1 MKTLLNWDGKVKITI
16 TEDDWFN
23 QICKLLVG
31 IRFRDHPENTHSKTF
46 LLSDYGWS
54 AFFAVVG
61 DFDPSDVDLTLVCV
75 RRGVPLNPKTNERK
89 YRMLDAPPIIYLKPS
104 NAIVDKT
111 GSYVPRC
118 ISRVVNTVEH
128 YSSRTQEFWR
138 TCRFDIDESSYYAD
152 PQLAKYSLH
161 CGYRLLHRNLWKVI
175 QTNPCEHEEKELKC
189 ASLSIDSVT
198 VKGLDWEEKEDFKE

>member
-1 MKTLLNWDGKVKITI
+1 
-16 TEDDWFN
+16 
-23 QICKLLVG
+23 
-31 IRFRDHPENTHSKTF
+31 
-46 LLSDYGWS
+46 
-54 AFFAVVG
+54 
-61 DFDPSDVDLTLVCV
+61 
-75 RRGVPLNPKTNERK
+75 
-89 YRMLDAPPIIYLKPS
+89 MLDAPPIIDLKPS

-138 TCRFDIDESSYYAD
+138 TCRFDIDEGSYYAD

-175 QTNPCEHEEKELKC
+175 QTNPCKHEEKELKC

-198 VKGLDWEEKEDFKE
+198 VKGLDWEEKEDFKERICILLVKGDRRARWLALASLTDRYDNKHDPMRNVILRTNDCCEDCAVEAAAQSGGKWLVIL